1 MDLSKLTLG
10 EKVVLGAGLLL
21 VIDLLFL
28 PWHKIDLGI
37 VDVSRTGVQSPNSL
51 WGVLALLVTIAMI
64 AAVVVSRFTT
74 ATLPK
79 LPVPWS
85 QAMFLAGVLVFALLL
100 LKLVIETDFLGF
112 GAYLGVLLGAAVAF
126 GGFTMRKEAAGTAA
140 PPTI

>member
-1 MDLSKLTLG
+1 MDLSKLTVG

-28 PWHKIDLGI
+28 PWHNIDLGI
-37 VDVSRTGVQSPNSL
+37 IDVSRKGVQSPNAL

-64 AAVVVSRFTT
+64 AAVVVSRFSTT
-74 ATLPK
+74 TLPK

-85 QAMFLAGVLVFALLL
+85 QAMFLAGVLVFVLLL

-112 GAYLGVLLGAAVAF
+112 GAYLGVLLGGALAF
-126 GGFTMRKEAAGTAA
+126 GGFTMRKEAAGTAS
-140 PPTI
+140 PPII